1 MALSVPRPGGGS
13 QPAGWPLPVRAVPTC
28 RCPSRGRCSRWGVV
42 VSSTRHPVGSPLP
55 DSLVSV
61 GGLGQDRARR
71 RRGSSAMTGL
81 IAERPGA
88 APASELEPRLAEHRR
103 ELTGYCYRMLG
114 SAFDA
119 EDAVQETM
127 VRAWRSLDRLEG
139 AGALRSWLY
148 RIATNVCLDALNGRK
163 RRAMPVDLS
172 AEPYAPVEASLDGVL
187 GEGAWVEPALDRQ
200 VLPVGGDP
208 ADLAVQRESVRLAF
222 VAALQFLP
230 PRQRA
235 VLILRDVLRWKAD
248 EVAALLETSVAAANS
263 ALQRARTTL
272 AQPRPS
278 EDAALREV
286 DDDQADL
293 LERYLDAFVRYDI
306 EALVALLHEDAVM
319 DMPPYAMW
327 LRSSADIATWL
338 GGPGA
343 ECRGSHVVP
352 LELNGNPAYAQWR
365 PSGPGGQFE
374 PWAVHALQFGP
385 DGRITRMTAFLDTR
399 LFELFGLP
407 RNPVPGDR

>member
-1 MALSVPRPGGGS
+1 
-13 QPAGWPLPVRAVPTC
+13 
-28 RCPSRGRCSRWGVV
+28 
-42 VSSTRHPVGSPLP
+42 
-55 DSLVSV
+55 
-61 GGLGQDRARR
+61 
-71 RRGSSAMTGL
+71 MTGL
-81 IAERPGA
+81 ITERPGA
-88 APASELEPRLAEHRR
+88 VSASELEPRLAEHRR

-114 SAFDA
+114 SSFDA

-127 VRAWRSLDRLEG
+127 VRAWRSLDRLQG
-139 AGALRSWLY
+139 AGALRSWMY
-148 RIATNVCLDALNGRK
+148 RIATNVCLDALDGRK
-163 RRAMPVDLS
+163 RRALPVDMS
-172 AEPYAPVEASLDGVL
+172 EEASAPVEASLDGVL
-187 GEGAWVEPALDRQ
+187 PDGAWVEPALDRQ

-208 ADLAVQRESVRLAF
+208 ADLAVQKESVRLAF

-248 EVAALLETSVAAANS
+248 EVAGLLETTVAAANS
-263 ALQRARTTL
+263 ALQRARATL
-272 AQPRPS
+272 AAQQAAEQPARP
-278 EDAALREV
+278 EVAA
-286 DDDQADL
+286 DQAEL
-293 LERYLDAFVRYDI
+293 LDRYLDAFGRYDI

-327 LRSSADIATWL
+327 LRSSADIGTWL

-374 PWAVHALQFGP
+374 PWSVTALEFGA
-385 DGRITRMTAFLDTR
+385 DGRVTRMTAFLDTR
-399 LFELFGLP
+399 LFDLFDLP
-407 RNPVPGDR
+407 RNPSPSPR